1 MTFSSLI
8 RHLQNLPLSQDL
20 RKRLTQRRQ
29 LSLSGLPRLPKGL
42 ITSSLAQSLG
52 QNLLVVT
59 ATLEEAGRWAAQLE
73 LMGWQTVNFYPTS
86 EASPYETS
94 RRESEMVWGQMQVL
108 AELSQG
114 KSIQGKAIVTTEKGL
129 QPHLP
134 PLE

>member
-8 RHLQNLPLSQDL
+8 RHLQTLPLSQDL
-20 RKRLTQRRQ
+20 RKRLIQHNQ

-42 ITSSLAQSLG
+42 IVSSLAQSLS
-52 QNLLVVT
+52 QNLLVIT
-59 ATLEEAGRWAAQLE
+59 ATLEDAGRWTAQLE

-108 AELSQG
+108 A
-114 KSIQGKAIVTTEKGL
+114 
-129 QPHLP
+129 
-134 PLE
+134 